1 MGLERG
7 DVTPFTRA
15 SSNAVHQRDQ
25 KQSKWGGMNVWARY
39 GMLAHHKKQISKTVC
54 NVDYLWKQVKGKNPI
69 INDHSVAKPHWYQM
83 SQEGISM
90 KTESRWPFLFYLY
103 IILRFCVYLYGL
115 EPWQWTR
122 SSDGGLCFPWCLA
135 SSCATLLFWNGAR
148 EQKYV
153 WLRWWDICSCR
164 FFSPWPDRL
173 QTINKYKEWSTKM
186 ENSWVFKS
194 LGGKT
199 PAVTGHATLD
209 WWTQLE
215 ISRSSHAR

>member
-1 MGLERG
+1 M
-7 DVTPFTRA
+7 TI
-15 SSNAVHQRDQ
+15 
-25 KQSKWGGMNVWARY
+25 VWP
-39 GMLAHHKKQISKTVC
+39 
-54 NVDYLWKQVKGKNPI
+54 NPI
-69 INDHSVAKPHWYQM
+69 DIKWAKK
-83 SQEGISM
+83 GD
-90 KTESRWPFLFYLY
+90 RWRQKADDLFYFTY
-103 IILRFCVYLYGL
+103 IFFYVSVFTSMDWSHDS
-115 EPWQWTR
+115 EPEAQT
-122 SSDGGLCFPWCLA
+122 GGLCFPWCLA
-135 SSCATLLFWNGAR
+135 SSCATLRFWNGAR
-148 EQKYV
+148 EQKLYV